1 MTPQLVS
8 RCLLFV
14 ALAGLPSVAAA
25 QEHVH
30 PPAAPAKPATPPATT
45 APTPGERPSL
55 RAVLATE
62 SPKID
67 GVLDEAVWASAHLVD
82 QFVQQ
87 EPREG
92 QPGTDRTEVRV
103 LYDKGRLFI
112 GVRAY
117 ASLPVTAT
125 EMRRDADRLFD
136 EDNFQVI
143 VDTFH
148 DSRNGYMF
156 LTTPLGAKLEQQVF
170 DEGEGGGRGTT
181 ANVNRNWDGIWESAA
196 RILPD
201 GWTAEIAI
209 PFSTVRFVPKDE
221 QVWGINFQRHVRR
234 KNETVMWAP
243 IPKAYTLT
251 KVSLAGELQGLS
263 GISRGLDLRLKPFF
277 VGGGRNLK
285 SSPSVSSFDAIHDV
299 GLDARYGV
307 TAGLNMDVT
316 LNTDFAQVEVDEQQ
330 VNLTRFGLFYPEK
343 RDFFLENSNF
353 FTMGTGS
360 AFTSAPVQTDL
371 FFSRRI
377 GLSDAGTPIPI
388 LGGVRLAGKSGK
400 NNIGVLDIQADA
412 AFGKPGDNFF
422 VSRYSRDVFKRSR
435 VGALFINK
443 DTLDGNSHFNRTF
456 GVDAN
461 LAPSANLQINS
472 YLAKTET
479 PGKDGKDLAY
489 YGRIAYRDPKWNV
502 WLNYLD
508 VQENFNAEAG
518 FVQRTGIRTTKAYF
532 GPTPRP
538 TKGSVKL
545 FEPMYVLTYTTDQ
558 ANRMV
563 GRQHHYMLG
572 TTLRDDSFINVIFQQ
587 TLDVLDQPFRI
598 RPTVVIPT
606 GTYRMNEM
614 MFTFNTSPGKRVYER
629 LTVAPNQV
637 YDGTRLTIT
646 AAAGIRASSRFSTEL
661 QYNRNDVKMPWGNF
675 LVNLSTL
682 RVDYTFS
689 PRMTIRSLTQYNTS
703 THEVTNN
710 VRFNFIYRP
719 GSDLYVVYNDLSQ
732 TGLPADI
739 FGKQDRQ
746 LVVKMTYLL
755 QR

>member
-1 MTPQLVS
+1 
-8 RCLLFV
+8 
-14 ALAGLPSVAAA
+14 
-25 QEHVH
+25 
-30 PPAAPAKPATPPATT
+30 
-45 APTPGERPSL
+45 
-55 RAVLATE
+55 
-62 SPKID
+62 
-67 GVLDEAVWASAHLVD
+67 
-82 QFVQQ
+82 
-87 EPREG
+87 
-92 QPGTDRTEVRV
+92 
-103 LYDKGRLFI
+103 
-112 GVRAY
+112 
-117 ASLPVTAT
+117 
-125 EMRRDADRLFD
+125 
-136 EDNFQVI
+136 
-143 VDTFH
+143 
-148 DSRNGYMF
+148 
-156 LTTPLGAKLEQQVF
+156 
-170 DEGEGGGRGTT
+170 
-181 ANVNRNWDGIWESAA
+181 
-196 RILPD
+196 
-201 GWTAEIAI
+201 
-209 PFSTVRFVPKDE
+209 
-221 QVWGINFQRHVRR
+221 
-234 KNETVMWAP
+234 
-243 IPKAYTLT
+243 
-251 KVSLAGELQGLS
+251 
-263 GISRGLDLRLKPFF
+263 
-277 VGGGRNLK
+277 
-285 SSPSVSSFDAIHDV
+285 
-299 GLDARYGV
+299 
-307 TAGLNMDVT
+307 
-316 LNTDFAQVEVDEQQ
+316 
-330 VNLTRFGLFYPEK
+330 
-343 RDFFLENSNF
+343 
-353 FTMGTGS
+353 MGTGS

-545 FEPMYVLTYTTDQ
+545 FEPMYILTYTTDQ

-606 GTYRMNEM
+606 GTYQMNEM

-629 LTVAPNQV
+629 LTVAPNQF

-646 AAAGIRASSRFSTEL
+646 AAAGIRASSRFATEL